1 MTRSIWFGAAGAIF
15 VVWTAAV
22 TVRYQFV
29 QPAIAA
35 APHVAIADG
44 AAARLAAAIRIR
56 TISADDPASFDAGA
70 FEALHKY
77 LQLTFPLVHSSLQRE
92 TVSRHSLLY
101 TWRGT
106 DPSLRPILLAG
117 HLDVVPVET
126 STEEKWTH
134 PPFCGCIVN
143 GFVWGRGS
151 IDNKSSVVGVLE
163 AVEMLL
169 ADGFQPKRTV
179 HLAFGHDEEV
189 GGLQGAASIAALLKA
204 RGVELEMVLDEGGVI
219 GDGLLAGMTDP
230 VALVGIAEKGF
241 ATFELSTRGRG
252 GHSSLPPS
260 QTAVGILSAAV
271 ARLEANQMPARLD
284 GPTRQLFDRVGPMF
298 PFPQRLLFANLWLTR
313 PLVVRALEDTVTTN
327 AMVRTTTA
335 LTMFEAGT
343 KDNVLPSYARAVVN
357 YRIRPGST
365 IAAVGEHV
373 RETVDDD
380 RVTIRL
386 AGRFSSQPSSISS
399 TDSSA
404 FRALE
409 RAIRGVA
416 RGTVVAPYLVVV
428 VTDARHY
435 SELSPN
441 IFRFLPLRMT
451 ATDLHRMHGIDERVG
466 IAEYEEAIR
475 IYHQLILEA
484 AGS

>member
-1 MTRSIWFGAAGAIF
+1 
-15 VVWTAAV
+15 
-22 TVRYQFV
+22 
-29 QPAIAA
+29 
-35 APHVAIADG
+35 
-44 AAARLAAAIRIR
+44 
-56 TISADDPASFDAGA
+56 
-70 FEALHKY
+70 
-77 LQLTFPLVHSSLQRE
+77 
-92 TVSRHSLLY
+92 
-101 TWRGT
+101 
-106 DPSLRPILLAG
+106 
-117 HLDVVPVET
+117 
-126 STEEKWTH
+126 
-134 PPFCGCIVN
+134 
-143 GFVWGRGS
+143 
-151 IDNKSSVVGVLE
+151 
-163 AVEMLL
+163 
-169 ADGFQPKRTV
+169 
-179 HLAFGHDEEV
+179 
-189 GGLQGAASIAALLKA
+189 
-204 RGVELEMVLDEGGVI
+204 
-219 GDGLLAGMTDP
+219 
-230 VALVGIAEKGF
+230 
-241 ATFELSTRGRG
+241 
-252 GHSSLPPS
+252 
-260 QTAVGILSAAV
+260 
-271 ARLEANQMPARLD
+271 
-284 GPTRQLFDRVGPMF
+284 
-298 PFPQRLLFANLWLTR
+298 
-313 PLVVRALEDTVTTN
+313 
-327 AMVRTTTA
+327 
-335 LTMFEAGT
+335 MFEAGT